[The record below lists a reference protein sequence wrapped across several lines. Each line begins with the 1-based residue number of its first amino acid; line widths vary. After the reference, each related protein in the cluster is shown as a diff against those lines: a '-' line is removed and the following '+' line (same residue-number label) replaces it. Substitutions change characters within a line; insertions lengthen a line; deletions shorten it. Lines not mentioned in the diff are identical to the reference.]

1 MMDRIIEV
9 LEEVLDLIDPTYD
22 DVIEEIEDILMDIRK

>member
-9 LEEVLDLIDPTYD
+9 LEEILDLIDPEYEDT
-22 DVIEEIEDILMDIRK
+22 IEEIEDILMDIRK